1 MKRYFII
8 IGLLLPLFSWAQPKQ
23 DLSERVL
30 ELCQNI
36 PDHGLKPEAKDYLT
50 PEFFRVLSE
59 AFDAPVV
66 DYGEIGDNEW
76 LWYFL
81 TGNDAATPEFTV
93 KSISLVDETHA
104 VATIAVRN
112 RSDVTQELFDEIA
125 EYLIEMVRVGGRWLL
140 DDFDG
145 KKAECVD
152 YVKEMR
158 AKYKSGEL
166 LEYMES
172 EDYFHEYI
180 PDFKRRVEE
189 FYRKYGT
196 E

>member
-1 MKRYFII
+1 MKRFLII
-8 IGLLLPLFSWAQPKQ
+8 ISLLLPLFSCAQPKE
-23 DLSERVL
+23 DLSERAL
-30 ELCQNI
+30 ELCQYI
-36 PDHGLKPEAKDYLT
+36 PDHGLKPEARDYMT
-50 PEFFRVLSE
+50 PEFFRALSE

-93 KSISLVDETHA
+93 KSISLVDETHT

-112 RSDVTQELFDEIA
+112 RSDITQELFDEIA
-125 EYLIEMVRVGGRWLL
+125 EYPIEMVRVNGQWLL

-145 KKAECVD
+145 KKAECRD
-152 YVKEMR
+152 YIKMMR
-158 AKYKSGEL
+158 GKYKSGEL
-166 LEYMES
+166 LKYMES

>member
-1 MKRYFII
+1 MKRFFILFC
-8 IGLLLPLFSWAQPKQ
+8 LLLPLFSCAQSKEG
-23 DLSERVL
+23 LSERAL
-30 ELCQNI
+30 ELCQYV
-36 PDHGLKPEAKDYLT
+36 PDHVLKPEAKDHMT
-50 PEFFRVLSE
+50 PEFFRSLSE

-76 LWYFL
+76 LWYFV

-104 VATIAVRN
+104 VATIAVQN
-112 RSDVTQELFDEIA
+112 RSDVTQELFDDVA
-125 EYLIEMVRVGGRWLL
+125 EYPVEMVRVDGQWLL

-158 AKYKSGEL
+158 AKYESGEL
-166 LEYMES
+166 LKYMES
-172 EDYFHEYI
+172 EDYLLEYV
-180 PDFKRRVEE
+180 PDFKRRVDD
-189 FYRKYGT
+189 FYEKYGK

>member
-1 MKRYFII
+1 MTLSSLFQIPNMKRSLII
-8 IGLLLPLFSWAQPKQ
+8 LSILLPAFSWAQPKQ

-30 ELCQNI
+30 ELCQYI

-76 LWYFL
+76 LSYFV
-81 TGNDAATPEFTV
+81 TGNGGGDPYYGIKSVSRISKDKATAVITVRETWEGEFIDTEQDAREYG
-93 KSISLVDETHA
+93 ISLK
-104 VATIAVRN
+104 
-112 RSDVTQELFDEIA
+112 
-125 EYLIEMVRVGGRWLL
+125 RVNGQWLL

-152 YVKEMR
+152 YIKEMR
-158 AKYKSGEL
+158 AKYESGEL
-166 LEYMES
+166 LKYMES
-172 EDYFHEYI
+172 EDYLH
-180 PDFKRRVEE
+180 
-189 FYRKYGT
+189 
-196 E
+196 